1 MSDLLPPYVRDADQS
16 PPPPPEAVQGQA
28 GRPAVS
34 PPQESAL
41 PLSGGGAPP
50 AVVNFPPPVDDSAAG
65 GDRAAAPALPPS
77 GIPVGPI
84 TQADYDKIAPRP
96 AAPPEQPAAPQGA
109 GTLTPPKEAA
119 IPVTPG
125 PGGTAVVQSP
135 EPAKTAAAPPPKQ
148 PAPEDRPL
156 ATTPGAAALPQPEVA
171 SAPYK
176 GTIPMNGYNFLANKQ
191 PEVFNT
197 IADIGQQFGV
207 TPERLIQHARME
219 SGLDLNAP
227 DGKEG
232 EQGPFQILPSTQQY
246 LQDKYLNGRQ
256 LDPKTWEGGA
266 TLAALKVRECDQRGA
281 DSYASVACYNGG
293 GDGAKA
299 YAANFFSDKK
309 SSDYSKLNFGDFD
322 KPDHGSTMTA
332 NGAINAGRAGPDQ
345 FQKYIVDTA
354 PRGQSMTDAWQHV
367 QSLLLEHF
375 VAKGDM
381 DGAEKAQDFVMRQA
395 FMGSNMHLMGAAAS
409 LERGD
414 GATAAQQLAKAH
426 AFFPDGTAGRFM
438 TNGTEVFG
446 VRLDEATGKPLGQPF
461 KITAQDA
468 RAQLQVTG
476 NPMTFAKF
484 LTDQQKSAAE
494 IRLHNAQAGYQEVR
508 PAIEGIKEA
517 GRGERSAATIAA
529 AQGNLQ
535 TREQYTD
542 RRQAASLAAQQ
553 ARDKGVK
560 DAETQAQVDKFVADA
575 TDGWAIP
582 PDKTTPE
589 QQAAYTAQREQL
601 VASLKRN
608 APGMNIQKGQVQY
621 IVNGLLDKTFTL
633 KATPDGFAAVNAKTG
648 ERVAN
653 VDVPT
658 GELFSGKMHPVTAQR
673 QQQQSAA
680 PQQGA
685 APGGGGAA
693 LAPYATGNAVP
704 GGRSSVTGVQGE
716 MAQRV
721 EAMVQAMPPEIRR
734 RFEIISGYRDA
745 ARQHEVNPRVTNSR
759 HMYGKALD
767 LGGDPAVINWIT
779 AHPEHGLGFPL
790 SRDPKERNHM
800 EMIDPRTRAR
810 APL

>member
-1 MSDLLPPYVRDADQS
+1 MSDLPPYVRDADQS

-50 AVVNFPPPVDDSAAG
+50 SVVNFPPPVDDSAAG
-65 GDRAAAPALPPS
+65 GDRAVPAAAPALPPS

-84 TQADYDKIAPRP
+84 TQADYDRIAPRP
-96 AAPPEQPAAPQGA
+96 APQETSGYAQVKGDAGPVTPADRA
-109 GTLTPPKEAA
+109 TLTPPKEAA

-135 EPAKTAAAPPPKQ
+135 EPAKTAATPPKQ
-148 PAPEDRPL
+148 PTPEDRPL

-171 SAPYK
+171 AAPYK
-176 GTIPMNGYNFLANKQ
+176 GTIPVNGYNFLANKQ

-197 IADIGQQFGV
+197 IADTARKFGV
-207 TPERLIQHARME
+207 TTERLIQHARME
-219 SGLDLNAP
+219 SDFNPNKIGDQ
-227 DGKEG
+227 G
-232 EQGPFQILPSTQQY
+232 EIGPFQILPSTQEDLQTRY
-246 LQDKYLNGRQ
+246 LGGRQ
-256 LDPKTWEGGA
+256 LDARKWEDGA
-266 TLAALKVRECDQRGA
+266 LLAALKVRECDKRGA

-293 GDGAKA
+293 GDAAKE
-299 YAANFFSDKK
+299 YAAKFFSDKK
-309 SSDYSKLNFGDFD
+309 SSDYSKLNFGDLD
-322 KPDHGSTMTA
+322 HPDHGSTMTA
-332 NGAINAGRAGPDQ
+332 NGAIKAGRAGPDQ

-354 PRGQSMTDAWQHV
+354 PRGLSMTDGWQHV

-375 VAKGDM
+375 ILKGDM

-476 NPMTFAKF
+476 NPVTFAKF
-484 LTDQQKSAAE
+484 LSDQQKTAAE
-494 IRLHNAQAGYQEVR
+494 IRLHNAQAGYSEVR
-508 PAIEGIKEA
+508 PALELAKEA
-517 GRGERSAATIAA
+517 GRSDRSAAAIAA

-535 TREQYTD
+535 TREQYAD

-582 PDKTTPE
+582 PDKKTPE

-673 QQQQSAA
+673 QQQQKAA
-680 PQQGA
+680 PRPGA
-685 APGGGGAA
+685 RNSGGSQPEQRLALQTQSGAFPTQA
-693 LAPYATGNAVP
+693 RPNVP
-704 GGRSSVTGVQGE
+704 
-716 MAQRV
+716 
-721 EAMVQAMPPEIRR
+721 PP
-734 RFEIISGYRDA
+734 RFTYN
-745 ARQHEVNPRVTNSR
+745 VP
-759 HMYGKALD
+759 KLD
-767 LGGDPAVINWIT
+767 PNDPASYG
-779 AHPEHGLGFPL
+779 PGSPLG
-790 SRDPKERNHM
+790 
-800 EMIDPRTRAR
+800 PRPPAGVGG
-810 APL
+810 